1 VTVSTTRTIASTKV
15 AWRVEDKGGFESPFG
30 GRGERWWWSE
40 GKKKRE
46 RGGVYI
52 GRGNMLVF
60 VCGLVRKPLG
70 RVANSCDLNLETIRS
85 LEEWE
90 EKPTR

>member
-1 VTVSTTRTIASTKV
+1 MKI

-30 GRGERWWWSE
+30 RRGESGGGGSE
-40 GKKKRE
+40 GKKQKA

-70 RVANSCDLNLETIRS
+70 G
-85 LEEWE
+85 
-90 EKPTR
+90 